1 MSTDIDFNEF
11 FNDSYEYVLGNDEL
25 FFNEFYRVFIS
36 SSPEI
41 KEVFKNT
48 DMTKQKDM
56 LRDSVSYMV
65 SFFVT
70 KIADVRLI
78 QTGKHHT
85 QALKV
90 SPQMYELFVDTFLIA
105 LENTYSRY
113 NSKCGLAWRITLSPG
128 IELMKHSPEIEV

>member
-1 MSTDIDFNEF
+1 MNTNIDFNEW
-11 FNDSYEYVLGNDEL
+11 FNDSYEYVLENDEL

-41 KEVFKNT
+41 KVAFKNT

-56 LRDSVSYMV
+56 LRVAIAYMV
-65 SFFVT
+65 NFFVT
-70 KIADVRLI
+70 KIADVHLI
-78 QTGKHHT
+78 QTGKHHSE
-85 QALKV
+85 ALKV
-90 SPQMYELFVDTFLIA
+90 NPQMYELFVDSLLIT

-128 IELMKHSPEIEV
+128 IELMKHSSEIEV